1 MKSEKTKF
9 REKEIQKKT
18 SENFRK
24 KRKRKSEKV
33 SEYRKVPAAICLWQ
47 RKIRHRLY
55 FPTIPPKT
63 ERKIGL

>member
-33 SEYRKVPAAICLWQ
+33 SEYRKVPAAIW
-47 RKIRHRLY
+47 IAA
-55 FPTIPPKT
+55 
-63 ERKIGL
+63 GLSLIHI

>member
-24 KRKRKSEKV
+24 KRERESEKV
-33 SEYRKVPAAICLWQ
+33 SEYRKVPAAVV
-47 RKIRHRLY
+47 
-55 FPTIPPKT
+55 
-63 ERKIGL
+63 

>member
-24 KRKRKSEKV
+24 KRKRESEKV
-33 SEYRKVPAAICLWQ
+33 SEYRKVPAA
-47 RKIRHRLY
+47 
-55 FPTIPPKT
+55 FV
-63 ERKIGL
+63 

>member
-33 SEYRKVPAAICLWQ
+33 SEYRKVA
-47 RKIRHRLY
+47 
-55 FPTIPPKT
+55 PPKLIKAGT
-63 ERKIGL
+63 IKLTQAKKK